1 MDTRAFH
8 PEDRARAEIDA
19 KLLACGW
26 IVQNRG
32 EMNLSAGPGVAV
44 REFPTSEGP
53 ADYALFVD
61 ETFCGVVEAKSDGT
75 TLSGFSEQASGYLS
89 GAPDYLPAAPRSGA
103 LNTSRP
109 APKPS
114 SATSPIPNRAR
125 AASSR
130 FTARRHCVCG

>member
-1 MDTRAFH
+1 M
-8 PEDRARAEIDA
+8 EIDA

-26 IVQNRG
+26 IIQNRG

-75 TLSGFSEQASGYLS
+75 TLSGFSEQAAGYLS
-89 GAPDYLPAAPRSGA
+89 GAPDYLPGGVDKRRFEYVSTGTESIFPA
-103 LNTSRP
+103 SRECWRRAIHLPPP
-109 APKPS
+109 A
-114 SATSPIPNRAR
+114 TLRL
-125 AASSR
+125 
-130 FTARRHCVCG
+130 G